1 MKNWFKAVGIVVG
14 IIIFS
19 AILSH
24 WVTAYP
30 VEFGLAVFG
39 ICLGYFVYVIKEQF
53 DFEDRIDKMFA
64 ERQEKN
70 ENSDQIGVE

>member
-1 MKNWFKAVGIVVG
+1 MKNWFRAFGIVVG

-64 ERQEKN
+64 ERQEEN
-70 ENSDQIGVE
+70 ENCD